1 MTKHRRRDNKSVAKS
16 HRNKIVGTGPFRA
29 PQDAPGR
36 SSGSSRGE
44 LSTAMPRE
52 AKPPEILDSGA
63 RFAVIRTRLSEYGY
77 PPAQEFDRSEL
88 WHFSQTVIH
97 AL

>member
-16 HRNKIVGTGPFRA
+16 HRNKIVGTGSFQA
-29 PQDAPGR
+29 PQDAPGS

-52 AKPPEILDSGA
+52 AKLPEILDSGVVLT
-63 RFAVIRTRLSEYGY
+63 VIRSGSDL
-77 PPAQEFDRSEL
+77 
-88 WHFSQTVIH
+88 
-97 AL
+97 